1 MVALLDGRDLGA
13 DRLDHAGA
21 LVAEHDRQ
29 RVRGRAGDHVPVAVA
44 DAARGDPHRHFARTG
59 LGELDV
65 LDRQRP
71 VDLPEDGCAHAGDS
85 ISLVT
90 QWIRSPPMR
99 MQAAVLWEPGRPVE
113 VRDVELASPKQGEVL
128 VKVAACGVCA
138 SDLHVVDGELPEQL
152 PLVLGHEA
160 SGVVVETGAGV
171 ERLRAGD
178 HVVLAL
184 VPSCGA
190 CESCRKGRPS
200 LCELGGRMAAT
211 GTLADGTSRLSA
223 DGAPLYHFN
232 AVSAFAEYAVVPES
246 VAVPIRQDVALDV
259 AALIGCAVLT
269 GWGAVTRIA
278 GVEKGASVAVWGCGG
293 VGLSTIQAARLAGAD
308 TIVAV
313 DTRPEKL
320 DLAERVGATAT
331 VEARPSADTGRRVR
345 HATKG
350 GADYA
355 FEAIG
360 RPETIREAWEAVRPG
375 GTAVVVGIPPKGTT
389 VTLDTWG
396 FIAEKSLKGC
406 FLGSALI
413 HEDVPALVDL
423 YAAGD
428 LLLDELVSD
437 RIELAALPAAF
448 DRLRSGDAV
457 RQLVVFS

>member
-1 MVALLDGRDLGA
+1 
-13 DRLDHAGA
+13 
-21 LVAEHDRQ
+21 
-29 RVRGRAGDHVPVAVA
+29 
-44 DAARGDPHRHFARTG
+44 
-59 LGELDV
+59 
-65 LDRQRP
+65 
-71 VDLPEDGCAHAGDS
+71 
-85 ISLVT
+85 
-90 QWIRSPPMR
+90 MR
-99 MQAAVLWEPGRPVE
+99 MQAAVLWKPGRPVE
-113 VRDVELASPKQGEVL
+113 VRAVELAPPKQGEVMVEL
-128 VKVAACGVCA
+128 AACGVCA
-138 SDLHVVDGELPEQL
+138 SDLHVVDGELPEPV
-152 PLVLGHEA
+152 PLVPGHEA
-160 SGVVVETGAGV
+160 SGVVVETGTGV

-184 VPSCGA
+184 IPSCGT

-200 LCELGGRMAAT
+200 LCEVGGRMAAT

-223 DGAPLYHFN
+223 DGAPLHHFN

-293 VGLSTIQAARLAGAD
+293 VGLSTIQAARLAGAGA
-308 TIVAV
+308 IVAV

-320 DLAERVGATAT
+320 ELAERIGATAT

-375 GTAVVVGIPPKGTT
+375 GTAVVLGIPPKGAT
-389 VTLDTWG
+389 VTIDTWG

-406 FLGSALI
+406 FLGSAHI
-413 HEDVPALVDL
+413 GEDVPALVDL

-437 RIELAALPAAF
+437 RIELAGLQAAF
-448 DRLRSGDAV
+448 DRLRSGDAM

>member
-1 MVALLDGRDLGA
+1 M
-13 DRLDHAGA
+13 
-21 LVAEHDRQ
+21 
-29 RVRGRAGDHVPVAVA
+29 
-44 DAARGDPHRHFARTG
+44 
-59 LGELDV
+59 
-65 LDRQRP
+65 
-71 VDLPEDGCAHAGDS
+71 
-85 ISLVT
+85 
-90 QWIRSPPMR
+90 
-99 MQAAVLWEPGRPVE
+99 
-113 VRDVELASPKQGEVL
+113 
-128 VKVAACGVCA
+128 
-138 SDLHVVDGELPEQL
+138 
-152 PLVLGHEA
+152 
-160 SGVVVETGAGV
+160 
-171 ERLRAGD
+171 
-178 HVVLAL
+178 
-184 VPSCGA
+184 
-190 CESCRKGRPS
+190 
-200 LCELGGRMAAT
+200 
-211 GTLADGTSRLSA
+211 
-223 DGAPLYHFN
+223 
-232 AVSAFAEYAVVPES
+232 
-246 VAVPIRQDVALDV
+246 PIRQDVALDV

-308 TIVAV
+308 AIVAV

-320 DLAERVGATAT
+320 ELAERVGATAT

-375 GTAVVVGIPPKGTT
+375 GTAVVVGIPPKGAT